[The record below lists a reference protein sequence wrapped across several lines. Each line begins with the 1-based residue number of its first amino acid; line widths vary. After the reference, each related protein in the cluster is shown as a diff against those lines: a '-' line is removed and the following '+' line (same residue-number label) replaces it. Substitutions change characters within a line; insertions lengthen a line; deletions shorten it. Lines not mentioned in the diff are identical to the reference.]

1 MTVRTAQ
8 EPGTRC
14 VTLAHVVES
23 LVGMWAED
31 NSVSCPGLTTLG
43 GASWPGFAEGCI
55 PEKPRGALRKPRLR
69 PPVGSSTLS
78 GGPGSP
84 LLPHARWSLSPA
96 LRRYLQVS
104 AAGPLN
110 SKAETAPGSWW
121 EGELGRESLCNGI
134 SLCRVYPSCG
144 TWHVRPPGS

>member
-23 LVGMWAED
+23 LVGIWAED

-55 PEKPRGALRKPRLR
+55 PEKPRGALRKPRLL
-69 PPVGSSTLS
+69 PPVGSSILS
-78 GGPGSP
+78 GGPWVSSPAPFPLVPVPGSE
-84 LLPHARWSLSPA
+84 ALSPGFYHGA
-96 LRRYLQVS
+96 
-104 AAGPLN
+104 
-110 SKAETAPGSWW
+110 SK
-121 EGELGRESLCNGI
+121 L
-134 SLCRVYPSCG
+134 
-144 TWHVRPPGS
+144 